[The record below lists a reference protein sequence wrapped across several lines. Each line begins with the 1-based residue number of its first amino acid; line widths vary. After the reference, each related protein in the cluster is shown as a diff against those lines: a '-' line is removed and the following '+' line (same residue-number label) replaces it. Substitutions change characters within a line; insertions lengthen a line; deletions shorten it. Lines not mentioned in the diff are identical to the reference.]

1 MWSLELSARQS
12 VALNQKKLRIL
23 MECRCWL
30 FIVNVRMHT
39 KVVSYSQVSLD
50 KKLLPSDTLE
60 IECLHRT
67 RCGDCLRPIRRC
79 FHGYFVEEVWLAFFV
94 AGRVATEFE
103 SAQRFQRLH

>member
-1 MWSLELSARQS
+1 
-12 VALNQKKLRIL
+12 
-23 MECRCWL
+23 
-30 FIVNVRMHT
+30 MHT

-103 SAQRFQRLH
+103 SAAMHRRRDFNVFIKEKKISDRNDSTNTELLRCRMS